1 MKDFSACIGIKYTSS
16 SSCAVPNP
24 WKGAIMEWNEMLY
37 LITPGNVVKR
47 YRYRYAYID
56 IAICLSIFYLSIY
69 LPLKVTINTR

>member
-1 MKDFSACIGIKYTSS
+1 
-16 SSCAVPNP
+16 
-24 WKGAIMEWNEMLY
+24 MEWNEMLY

-56 IAICLSIFYLSIY
+56 IAICLYIFYLSIY